1 VPVIKLIL
9 FFSFLFFNYSC
20 KNDAS
25 QVKNFYQEN
34 HPIEIIEDAELIHT
48 EFGNIKLKIK
58 AEKIERFVK
67 DNPRLVFSNNIEVIF
82 FDKSSDTISN
92 LKANKA
98 VIDETSKLMEARENV
113 VLVSREGNKLETD
126 HLIWDEKKEK
136 IYTEAKVVITTER
149 EVINAEGFISD
160 PNFVEYSLFKVNG
173 VISIEH

>member
-1 VPVIKLIL
+1 MIKLIL

-34 HPIEIIEDAELIHT
+34 HPIEIIEDAELIYT